1 LHDGSRLLLRKL
13 ANDYDIGNRG
23 EAIEYLRTRHRAGEI
38 VTGLLYIDESQPDL
52 HGANSTIETPLNQV
66 PYEQLCP
73 GPESLAALQKR
84 YR

>member
-1 LHDGSRLLLRKL
+1 VMMAPVSAVEKLLKKTGWEREGV
-13 ANDYDIGNRG
+13 D
-23 EAIEYLRTRHRAGEI
+23 HRAGEI

-73 GPESLAALQKR
+73 GPESLSALQKR